1 MKYATEIDFSFNNT
15 MTIFIDN
22 IKENSVVL
30 EFGPASGRLTRY
42 LKNEKNCKVYIVEI
56 DEEAGLIAAK
66 DAEDYVIGDIQD
78 YEWTKKFSGIK
89 FDYILFADV
98 LEHLTQAEKV
108 VKAAAKML
116 KDGGKMCI
124 SVPNIAH
131 NSVIINLLKNRFEY
145 TSTGIM
151 DNTHVHFYTKESL
164 DEFVDKC
171 GLYIDKRYATYTQ
184 VGKNEFKN
192 SYDDVASM
200 IGEMLK
206 TRKYGEVY
214 QYVYVISNIKPD
226 KTEDYIREYQDYI
239 YAQAFLDY
247 GKNTYEEYER
257 WMIHSDKKRYV
268 FEMTD
273 INGAVKLRFDPEN
286 CPCGVKLIRAV
297 GVMGTK
303 ENELEFDSS
312 NAMFRNNNFYYFEND
327 DSQIHFRLVE
337 THYDKIIIEIDYDIL
352 DDFANDLKE
361 SIIVEQ
367 QIAKQ
372 NKEKLENEIKE
383 QSCVIEE
390 QTDKINEQ
398 TEDINF
404 KKAFISKPLINTL
417 YKLYCK
423 KNHRDVK

>member
-1 MKYATEIDFSFNNT
+1 LKYATEIDFSFNNT

-42 LKNEKNCKVYIVEI
+42 LKNEKNCKVYIVEL

-164 DEFVDKC
+164 SSKK
-171 GLYIDKRYATYTQ
+171 LA
-184 VGKNEFKN
+184 
-192 SYDDVASM
+192 
-200 IGEMLK
+200 
-206 TRKYGEVY
+206 
-214 QYVYVISNIKPD
+214 ISLQ
-226 KTEDYIREYQDYI
+226 TALRE
-239 YAQAFLDY
+239 LL
-247 GKNTYEEYER
+247 E
-257 WMIHSDKKRYV
+257 
-268 FEMTD
+268 
-273 INGAVKLRFDPEN
+273 PEN
-286 CPCGVKLIRAV
+286 DREALLKSEDIIITKNCKVTTAIVECGFLSNQEEEKKLV
-297 GVMGTK
+297 
-303 ENELEFDSS
+303 
-312 NAMFRNNNFYYFEND
+312 D
-327 DSQIHFRLVE
+327 DSYQ
-337 THYDKIIIEIDYDIL
+337 TKIAEAIKAGIDNY
-352 DDFANDLKE
+352 FTVMAPKE
-361 SIIVEQ
+361 
-367 QIAKQ
+367 
-372 NKEKLENEIKE
+372 
-383 QSCVIEE
+383 
-390 QTDKINEQ
+390 
-398 TEDINF
+398 
-404 KKAFISKPLINTL
+404 
-417 YKLYCK
+417 
-423 KNHRDVK
+423 

>member
-42 LKNEKNCKVYIVEI
+42 LKNEKNCKVYIVEL

-192 SYDDVASM
+192 
-200 IGEMLK
+200 
-206 TRKYGEVY
+206 T
-214 QYVYVISNIKPD
+214 
-226 KTEDYIREYQDYI
+226 
-239 YAQAFLDY
+239 
-247 GKNTYEEYER
+247 
-257 WMIHSDKKRYV
+257 
-268 FEMTD
+268 
-273 INGAVKLRFDPEN
+273 
-286 CPCGVKLIRAV
+286 C
-297 GVMGTK
+297 
-303 ENELEFDSS
+303 
-312 NAMFRNNNFYYFEND
+312 
-327 DSQIHFRLVE
+327 
-337 THYDKIIIEIDYDIL
+337 
-352 DDFANDLKE
+352 
-361 SIIVEQ
+361 
-367 QIAKQ
+367 
-372 NKEKLENEIKE
+372 
-383 QSCVIEE
+383 
-390 QTDKINEQ
+390 
-398 TEDINF
+398 
-404 KKAFISKPLINTL
+404 
-417 YKLYCK
+417 
-423 KNHRDVK
+423 

>member
-42 LKNEKNCKVYIVEI
+42 LKNEKNCKVYIVEL

-200 IGEMLK
+200 IAEMLK
-206 TRKYGEVY
+206 KRKYGEVY

-247 GKNTYEEYER
+247 GKNMYEEYKR
-257 WMIHSDKKRYV
+257 WEIHADKDKYI
-268 FEMTD
+268 FELYD
-273 INGAVKLRFDPEN
+273 INNAVKLRFDPEN
-286 CPCGVKLIRAV
+286 CKCGIRLVKAV
-297 GVMGTK
+297 GIIGDTEEK
-303 ENELEFDSS
+303 LEFDSS
-312 NAMFRNNNFYYFEND
+312 NAMFNNNDFYYFEND
-327 DSQIHFRLVE
+327 DSQIHFKLSKN
-337 THYDKIIIEIDYDIL
+337 HYDKLVIEMEYDVL
-352 DDFANDLKE
+352 DALAGDLKN
-361 SIIVEQ
+361 SIVEEQ
-367 QIAKQ
+367 DIAKHE
-372 NKEKLENEIKE
+372 KEKLENKINE
-383 QSCVIEE
+383 QK
-390 QTDKINEQ
+390 QMINEQ

-404 KKAFISKPLINTL
+404 RKAFISKPLINTL